1 MVVRHLHGP
10 VIVLIL
16 LPFAGL
22 RSMRWA
28 EATLVVLCAAVA
40 GGLAHR
46 FIERPVGELMRRSL
60 LRLVAR

>member
-1 MVVRHLHGP
+1 
-10 VIVLIL
+10 
-16 LPFAGL
+16 
-22 RSMRWA
+22 MRWV
-28 EATLVVLCAAVA
+28 EATLAVLGAAVA